1 MVFVFFFCFALKVQ
15 DGHQYTV
22 EDEKEI
28 EKEIDE
34 IERKIKAVSDVKN
47 YTWAEQKKRYCEAHF
62 LLLKVK
68 DWQPQL

>member
-1 MVFVFFFCFALKVQ
+1 MQ

-47 YTWAEQKKRYCEAHF
+47 YT
-62 LLLKVK
+62 
-68 DWQPQL
+68 

>member
-1 MVFVFFFCFALKVQ
+1 MLPLSLQGRMVRLSFLYGFCVIFCFARKVQ

-34 IERKIKAVSDVKN
+34 IERKIKAVSVM
-47 YTWAEQKKRYCEAHF
+47 
-62 LLLKVK
+62 
-68 DWQPQL
+68 

>member
-1 MVFVFFFCFALKVQ
+1 MLPLSLQGQMVRLFFLYGFCVFFCFALKVQ
-15 DGHQYTV
+15 DDHQYTV

-47 YTWAEQKKRYCEAHF
+47 YT
-62 LLLKVK
+62 
-68 DWQPQL
+68 